1 MVDSLIE
8 NFMSG
13 LYDFLSFALSMYNKF
28 AQMATGMLGQDPAAF
43 NSAGWNIV
51 TNVNNVFLIIG
62 AALVV
67 IFFLMG
73 FCSESLDIRQDFR
86 IENILRMFIKLSIAE
101 FFVINS
107 MKIVRM
113 LFALPTRIIEKLS
126 GNSLTVN
133 ASVPQSIQAIANDPV
148 RNGMSGWIG
157 LLMVILIYIMA
168 VVFLIVVTGCGMM
181 ILYEAYQRFFK
192 IMMLI
197 PYGTLAN
204 STIAGN
210 HMLNRSAEAFWKYAL
225 STILE
230 AVTMY
235 LAMALSAAVLSSGSL
250 GLTEGTSGVFFIFAW
265 ILESS
270 FICMLTLGLVKGAD
284 MVTQKALGL

>member
-1 MVDSLIE
+1 MADSLIE

-62 AALVV
+62 ATLVV

-113 LFALPTRIIEKLS
+113 LFALPTGIIEKLS

-168 VVFLIVVTGCGMM
+168 VVFLLVVTGCGMM

-235 LAMALSAAVLSSGSL
+235 LAMALSAAVLSSGTL

-270 FICMLTLGLVKGAD
+270 FICMLTLGLVKDAD

>member
-62 AALVV
+62 ATLVV

-113 LFALPTRIIEKLS
+113 LFALPTGIIEKLS

-168 VVFLIVVTGCGMM
+168 VVFLLVVTGCGMM

-235 LAMALSAAVLSSGSL
+235 LAMALSAAVLSSGTL

>member
-1 MVDSLIE
+1 
-8 NFMSG
+8 
-13 LYDFLSFALSMYNKF
+13 
-28 AQMATGMLGQDPAAF
+28 
-43 NSAGWNIV
+43 
-51 TNVNNVFLIIG
+51 
-62 AALVV
+62 
-67 IFFLMG
+67 
-73 FCSESLDIRQDFR
+73 
-86 IENILRMFIKLSIAE
+86 
-101 FFVINS
+101 
-107 MKIVRM
+107 
-113 LFALPTRIIEKLS
+113 
-126 GNSLTVN
+126 
-133 ASVPQSIQAIANDPV
+133 
-148 RNGMSGWIG
+148 
-157 LLMVILIYIMA
+157 MVILIYIMA
-168 VVFLIVVTGCGMM
+168 VVFLLVVTGCGMM

-235 LAMALSAAVLSSGSL
+235 LAMALSAAVLSSGTL

>member
-1 MVDSLIE
+1 MADSLIE

-62 AALVV
+62 ATLVV

-113 LFALPTRIIEKLS
+113 LFALPTGIIEKLS

-168 VVFLIVVTGCGMM
+168 VVFLLVVTGCGMM

-235 LAMALSAAVLSSGSL
+235 LAMALSAAVLSSGTL

>member
-1 MVDSLIE
+1 MADSLIE

-62 AALVV
+62 ATLVV

-113 LFALPTRIIEKLS
+113 LFALPTGIIEKLS

-133 ASVPQSIQAIANDPV
+133 ASVPQSIQEIANDPV

-168 VVFLIVVTGCGMM
+168 VVFLLVVTGCGMM

>member
-1 MVDSLIE
+1 MADSLIE

-62 AALVV
+62 ATLVV

-113 LFALPTRIIEKLS
+113 LFALPTGIIEKLS
-126 GNSLTVN
+126 GNNLTVN

-168 VVFLIVVTGCGMM
+168 VVFLLVVTGCGMM

-235 LAMALSAAVLSSGSL
+235 LAMALSAAVLSSGTL

>member
-113 LFALPTRIIEKLS
+113 LFALPTGIIEKLS

>member
-1 MVDSLIE
+1 MADSLIE

-28 AQMATGMLGQDPAAF
+28 AQMATGMLGQNPAAF

-62 AALVV
+62 ATLVV

-113 LFALPTRIIEKLS
+113 LFALPTGIIEKLS

-168 VVFLIVVTGCGMM
+168 VVFLLVVTGCGMM

-235 LAMALSAAVLSSGSL
+235 LAMALSAAVLSSGTL

>member
-1 MVDSLIE
+1 
-8 NFMSG
+8 
-13 LYDFLSFALSMYNKF
+13 
-28 AQMATGMLGQDPAAF
+28 
-43 NSAGWNIV
+43 
-51 TNVNNVFLIIG
+51 
-62 AALVV
+62 
-67 IFFLMG
+67 
-73 FCSESLDIRQDFR
+73 
-86 IENILRMFIKLSIAE
+86 MFIKLSIAE

-113 LFALPTRIIEKLS
+113 LFALPTGIIEKLS
-126 GNSLTVN
+126 GNNLTVN

-168 VVFLIVVTGCGMM
+168 VVFLLVVTGCGMM

-235 LAMALSAAVLSSGSL
+235 LAMALSAAVLSSGTL